1 MTHTPTP
8 WKIKALHKKMTIT
21 GNVHQICDGDNY
33 PTAFVPAWDNPQAGE
48 VDGTE
53 EALANAALIVHAVN
67 SLPALV
73 KALEDA
79 QAFIN
84 SFVSDSEPPA
94 LHVPDGFDGNVFASA
109 WDAASTSVRSALAS
123 HKTGG

>member
-8 WKIKALHKKMTIT
+8 WKIKSLHKKMIIT

-53 EALANAALIVHAVN
+53 EALANAAMIVHAVN

-73 KALEDA
+73 KALEDTRA
-79 QAFIN
+79 CFEVEYRDDRISSIGHA
-84 SFVSDSEPPA
+84 SDGLRKA
-94 LHVPDGFDGNVFASA
+94 VGIL
-109 WDAASTSVRSALAS
+109 DAALAS